1 VAVGVFHVLTVIAA
15 PDRRFFF
22 AGDTGYHAGLAE
34 IGRRLGSLDLAALPI
49 GGCTDFRHH
58 HLNHLSPEESVRA
71 FEDLHGRLLVPMH
84 RGTFELNREPSRES
98 PDRLMAEALRQGLEE
113 HVAPLSPGQTI
124 RWYSDAMLAAWGR
137 AVHRLRWWLVALSLL
152 PLLLWLGVTPGE
164 RLDESV
170 VPPEMESVRA
180 VRLLDEE
187 LAPRPPSF
195 GLIFSSATL
204 AATDPRFVAEVERAL
219 APLRRDHRVTR
230 LRTPWDGP
238 RPDPRQLGKDGR
250 RAAVIVEVEGRAP
263 AFASMVVPSAPP
275 GLYSALRGQV
285 RADTL
290 EILPFGPMA
299 LNHDFTEMVKADL
312 HRAELVVLPL
322 VLAFLVLV
330 FGSVVAAALPL
341 AVGLLGVAAGMA
353 TTGLLARVMPVSAY
367 ASNVV
372 SMIGLGVAID
382 YSLFVVSR
390 YREELAVQAPPPALA
405 RTLATAGRTVVF
417 SGMTVGIGLVGMILL
432 RMGSVS
438 TIGIA
443 STVVVA
449 FAVLYSLTLLPALL
463 AILGPRV
470 NALSVWRR
478 PERSS
483 DTWQRLASA
492 AMARPWHVLVPVAVL
507 LVVLGLPF
515 RHIHL
520 GTPDVRT
527 LPPSAESRRGQEVLA
542 RELPDLDPT
551 SVVVVLHYAEATGL
565 TPARMDELFTL
576 SRWLAARPGVARV
589 DSPVDLDPRI
599 TREQYRQIAAA
610 PPEMLPPPIREALA
624 RMAGERVAIL
634 IAQTPLPVDGSE
646 ARTLVR
652 TIRTSHPPV
661 AAELLVTGRTAYD
674 VDFVALVARVAPG
687 AVAFVLAATFVAL
700 FLLLGSVLLPLKAVV
715 MNCLSVTASYG
726 ALVWIF
732 QQGHGQDV
740 LGFTP
745 APIEPVIPLIM
756 FCVLFG
762 LSMDYEVLLL
772 SRTHEEFERTL
783 DNDRAVVASLAATG
797 RLITGAALIMAT
809 VFFGFGAA
817 RAVMIK
823 EMGIGMGIAIVMDAT
838 VIRALLVP
846 ATMRL
851 LGDWNWWAPAPLK
864 RLRRLVRAGAGV

>member
-1 VAVGVFHVLTVIAA
+1 
-15 PDRRFFF
+15 
-22 AGDTGYHAGLAE
+22 
-34 IGRRLGSLDLAALPI
+34 
-49 GGCTDFRHH
+49 
-58 HLNHLSPEESVRA
+58 
-71 FEDLHGRLLVPMH
+71 
-84 RGTFELNREPSRES
+84 
-98 PDRLMAEALRQGLEE
+98 
-113 HVAPLSPGQTI
+113 
-124 RWYSDAMLAAWGR
+124 MLAAWGR
-137 AVHRLRWWLVALSLL
+137 AVHRLRWWLVVLSLA
-152 PLLLWLGVTPGE
+152 PLTLWLGVPTGE

-170 VPPEMESVRA
+170 VPPDMEAVRA
-180 VRLLDEE
+180 VRLLDTE

-195 GLIFSSATL
+195 GLIFSSDTMRAD
-204 AATDPRFVAEVERAL
+204 DPRFVDAVRRAL
-219 APLRRDHRVTR
+219 APLRNDRRVTR
-230 LRTPWDGP
+230 IRTPWDEP
-238 RPDPRQLGKDGR
+238 APDARALSSNGH
-250 RAAVIVEVEGRAP
+250 RAAVTIEIRGRAP

-275 GLYSALRGQV
+275 EIYPEVRAQV
-285 RADTL
+285 RSDTL
-290 EILPFGPMA
+290 DILPFGPMA
-299 LNHDFTEMVKADL
+299 LNHDFTEMVKHDL
-312 HRAELVVLPL
+312 HRAEIVVLPL
-322 VLAFLVLV
+322 VLVFLLIV
-330 FGSVVAAALPL
+330 FGSVVAAMLPL

-353 TTGLLARVMPVSAY
+353 ATGLLSWITPVSAY
-367 ASNVV
+367 AANVV

-390 YREELAVQAPPPALA
+390 YREELVAHAPPVALA
-405 RTLATAGRTVVF
+405 RTLATAGRTVIF
-417 SGMTVGIGLVGMILL
+417 SGMAVGIGLLGMILL

-443 STVVVA
+443 STVVVG

-470 NALSVWRR
+470 NALSLWRGG
-478 PERSS
+478 PTAGVGSRSM
-483 DTWQRLASA
+483 WHRLATS
-492 AMARPWHVLVPVAVL
+492 AMARPWHVLVPVVVIL
-507 LVVLGLPF
+507 IVLGLPF

-520 GTPDVRT
+520 GTPDTST
-527 LPPSAESRRGQEVLA
+527 LPERAESRRGQDVLT
-542 RELPDLDPT
+542 REFPQIEPT
-551 SVVVVLHYAEATGL
+551 RLVVVLHYPDNAGL
-565 TPARMDELFTL
+565 TDARVDELYAL
-576 SRWLAARPGVARV
+576 SRWLAGRPGVARV
-589 DSPVDLDPRI
+589 DSVVDLDPRI
-599 TREQYRQIAAA
+599 TLEQYKMMASA
-610 PPEMLPPPIREALA
+610 PREMLPPPMREAFEQ
-624 RMAGERVAIL
+624 MTGPRVSL
-634 IAQTPLPVDGSE
+634 LVAQTPLVVDSQE
-646 ARTLVR
+646 TRALVK
-652 TIRTSHPPV
+652 TIRREHPPV

-674 VDFVALVARVAPG
+674 VDFVELVSRVAPG

-732 QQGHGQDV
+732 QDGHFKDV

-745 APIEPVIPLIM
+745 GPIEPVIPLIM

-772 SRTHEEFERTL
+772 SRTHEEFERTH

-851 LGDWNWWAPAPLK
+851 LGDWNWWAPRPLK
-864 RLRRLVRAGAGV
+864 RLWERLRLPVSAL

>member
-1 VAVGVFHVLTVIAA
+1 
-15 PDRRFFF
+15 
-22 AGDTGYHAGLAE
+22 
-34 IGRRLGSLDLAALPI
+34 
-49 GGCTDFRHH
+49 
-58 HLNHLSPEESVRA
+58 
-71 FEDLHGRLLVPMH
+71 
-84 RGTFELNREPSRES
+84 
-98 PDRLMAEALRQGLEE
+98 
-113 HVAPLSPGQTI
+113 
-124 RWYSDAMLAAWGR
+124 MLAAWGR
-137 AVHRLRWWLVALSLL
+137 AVHRLRWWLVPLSLL
-152 PLLLWLGVTPGE
+152 PLLLWLGVTRGE

-195 GLIFSSATL
+195 GLVFSSATL
-204 AATDPRFVAEVERAL
+204 AATDPRFVAEVRRAL
-219 APLRRDHRVTR
+219 EPLAKDRRVTR

-238 RPDPRQLGKDGR
+238 GADPRQLSKDGR
-250 RAAVIVEVEGRAP
+250 RAAVIVEIEGRAP

-275 GLYSALRGQV
+275 AVYASLRGLV
-285 RADTL
+285 RSDTL
-290 EILPFGPMA
+290 DILPFGPMA
-299 LNHDFTEMVKADL
+299 LNHDFTEMVKDDL

-353 TTGLLARVMPVSAY
+353 VTGILARVMPVSAY
-367 ASNVV
+367 AANVV

-390 YREELAVQAPPPALA
+390 YREELVAHPPAAALA
-405 RTLATAGRTVVF
+405 RTLATAGRTVIF
-417 SGMTVGIGLVGMILL
+417 SGLTVGIGLLGMILL

-443 STVVVA
+443 SAVVVG

-478 PERSS
+478 PGRAAGPSG
-483 DTWQRLASA
+483 TWLRLATA
-492 AMARPWHVLVPVAVL
+492 VMARPWHVLVPVAIV

-520 GTPDVRT
+520 GTPDVTT
-527 LPPSAESRRGQEVLA
+527 LPESAESRRGQELLA
-542 RELPDLDPT
+542 RALPDLDPT
-551 SVVVVLHYAEATGL
+551 SVVVVLRYAEPGGL
-565 TPARMDELFTL
+565 TPARVDELLAL
-576 SRWLAARPGVARV
+576 SAWLRGRPGVTGV
-589 DSPVDLDPRI
+589 DSPVDLDPAI
-599 TREQYRQIAAA
+599 TREQYHQIAAA
-610 PPEMLPPPIREALA
+610 PPEMLPPPLREALA
-624 RMAGERVAIL
+624 RMAGERVAVL
-634 IAQTPLPVDGSE
+634 VAQTALPPDGRD
-646 ARTLVR
+646 ARALVK
-652 TIRTSHPPV
+652 TIRSAHPPV
-661 AAELLVTGRTAYD
+661 AAEVLVTGRTAYD

-687 AVAFVLAATFVAL
+687 AVAFVLAATFVVL

-732 QQGHGQDV
+732 QDGHFSSV

-745 APIEPVIPLIM
+745 GPIEPVIPLIM

-772 SRTHEEFERTL
+772 SRTHEEFERTG

-809 VFFGFGAA
+809 VFFGFGVA

-823 EMGIGMGIAIVMDAT
+823 EMGVGMGIAIVMDAT
-838 VIRALLVP
+838 VIRGLLVP

-851 LGDWNWWAPAPLK
+851 LGEWNWWAPAPLK
-864 RLRRLVRAGAGV
+864 RLHHFMRSTVGV

>member
-1 VAVGVFHVLTVIAA
+1 
-15 PDRRFFF
+15 
-22 AGDTGYHAGLAE
+22 
-34 IGRRLGSLDLAALPI
+34 
-49 GGCTDFRHH
+49 
-58 HLNHLSPEESVRA
+58 
-71 FEDLHGRLLVPMH
+71 
-84 RGTFELNREPSRES
+84 
-98 PDRLMAEALRQGLEE
+98 
-113 HVAPLSPGQTI
+113 
-124 RWYSDAMLAAWGR
+124 MLASWGR
-137 AVHRLRWWLVALSLL
+137 VVHRLRWWLVALSLL
-152 PLLLWLGVTPGE
+152 PLALWLGVTPGE

-204 AATDPRFVAEVERAL
+204 RATDPRFVAEVRRAL
-219 APLRRDHRVTR
+219 APLRGDPRVAR
-230 LRTPWDGP
+230 IRTPWDGP
-238 RPDPRQLGKDGR
+238 APDPRSISADGR
-250 RAAVIVEVEGRAP
+250 RAAVVVELVGRAP

-275 GLYSALRGQV
+275 ELYPTLRQRV
-285 RADTL
+285 RSDTL

-299 LNHDFTEMVKADL
+299 LNHDFTEMVKDDL
-312 HRAELVVLPL
+312 RRAELVVLPL
-322 VLAFLVLV
+322 VLVFLVVV
-330 FGSVVAAALPL
+330 FGSVVAATLPL

-353 TTGLLARVMPVSAY
+353 VTGILARVMPVSAY
-367 ASNVV
+367 AANVV

-390 YREELAVQAPPPALA
+390 YREELAAHPPAQALA

-417 SGMTVGIGLVGMILL
+417 SGMTVGIGLLGMILL

-443 STVVVA
+443 STVVVG

-470 NALSVWRR
+470 NALPLWRR
-478 PERSS
+478 PTRAGGRP
-483 DTWQRLASA
+483 DIWHRLAAA
-492 AMARPWHVLVPVAVL
+492 AMARPWHVLVPVAII

-520 GTPDVRT
+520 GTPDIST
-527 LPPSAESRRGQEVLA
+527 LPDNAESRRGQELLA
-542 RELPDLDPT
+542 REFPQLEPNSLVIVLRYPDQ
-551 SVVVVLHYAEATGL
+551 AGL
-565 TPARMDELFTL
+565 TPARVDELIAL
-576 SRWLAARPGVARV
+576 SRWLRNQPGVTRV
-589 DSPVDLDPRI
+589 DSVVDLDPRI
-599 TREQYRQIAAA
+599 TREQYQQMALA
-610 PPEMLPPPIREALA
+610 PREMLPPPLREAFA
-624 RMAGERVAIL
+624 RMAGPRVAVL
-634 IAQTPLPVDGSE
+634 VAQTPLAVDSQE
-646 ARTLVR
+646 ARALVQSVR
-652 TIRTSHPPV
+652 RHHPPV

-674 VDFVALVARVAPG
+674 VDFVALVVRVAPG
-687 AVAFVLAATFVAL
+687 AV
-700 FLLLGSVLLPLKAVV
+700 AVV

-732 QQGHGQDV
+732 QDGHFKDW

-745 APIEPVIPLIM
+745 GPIEPVIPLIM

-772 SRTHEEFERTL
+772 SRTHEEFERTH

-817 RAVMIK
+817 HAVMIK

-851 LGDWNWWAPAPLK
+851 LGDWNWWAPGPLK
-864 RLRRLVRAGAGV
+864 RLWQRLRLPAHAL

>member
-1 VAVGVFHVLTVIAA
+1 
-15 PDRRFFF
+15 
-22 AGDTGYHAGLAE
+22 
-34 IGRRLGSLDLAALPI
+34 
-49 GGCTDFRHH
+49 
-58 HLNHLSPEESVRA
+58 
-71 FEDLHGRLLVPMH
+71 
-84 RGTFELNREPSRES
+84 
-98 PDRLMAEALRQGLEE
+98 
-113 HVAPLSPGQTI
+113 
-124 RWYSDAMLAAWGR
+124 MLAFWGR
-137 AVHRLRWWLVALSLL
+137 AVDRLRWWLVALSLL
-152 PLLLWLGVTPGE
+152 PLTLWLGVPSGE

-170 VPPEMESVRA
+170 VPPDMEAVRA
-180 VRLLDEE
+180 VKLLDEE

-195 GLIFSSATL
+195 GLVFSSPTL
-204 AATDPRFVAEVERAL
+204 SATDPRFVAEVRRAL
-219 APLRRDHRVTR
+219 APLRNDRRVAR
-230 LRTPWDGP
+230 IRTPWDGP
-238 RPDPRQLGKDGR
+238 APDARAISAGGR
-250 RAAVIVEVEGRAP
+250 RAVVMVELEGRAP

-275 GLYSALRGQV
+275 ELYPALRTKV
-285 RADTL
+285 RSDTL

-299 LNHDFTEMVKADL
+299 LNHDFTEMVRDDL
-312 HRAELVVLPL
+312 RRAELVVLPL
-322 VLAFLVLV
+322 VLVFLVVV

-353 TTGLLARVMPVSAY
+353 VTGILARVMPVSAY
-367 ASNVV
+367 AANVV

-390 YREELAVQAPPPALA
+390 YREELVALPPAQALA

-417 SGMTVGIGLVGMILL
+417 SGMTVGIGLLGMILL

-443 STVVVA
+443 STVVVG

-463 AILGPRV
+463 VILGPRV
-470 NALSVWRR
+470 NALSLWRR
-478 PERSS
+478 PARPGARS
-483 DTWQRLASA
+483 DLWHRLATA
-492 AMARPWHVLVPVAVL
+492 AMARPWHVLVPVVL
-507 LVVLGLPF
+507 VLVVLGLPF

-520 GTPDVRT
+520 GTPDVST
-527 LPPSAESRRGQEVLA
+527 LPEKAESRRGQGLLA
-542 RELPDLDPT
+542 REFPQLEPN
-551 SVVVVLHYAEATGL
+551 SIVVVLRYPDRAGL
-565 TPARMDELFTL
+565 TPARVDELYAL
-576 SRWLAARPGVARV
+576 SRWLARLPGVARV
-589 DSPVDLDPRI
+589 DSVVDLDPRI
-599 TREQYRQIAAA
+599 TPEQYRQMAAA
-610 PPEMLPPPIREALA
+610 PREMLPPPLREAFE
-624 RMAGERVAIL
+624 RMVGPRVTML
-634 IAQTPLPVDGSE
+634 VAQTPLAVDSQE
-646 ARTLVR
+646 ARALVK
-652 TIRTSHPPV
+652 TIRREHPPV
-661 AAELLVTGRTAYD
+661 AAEVLVTGRTAYD
-674 VDFVALVARVAPG
+674 VDFVALVSRVAPG

-732 QQGHGQDV
+732 QDGHFKDW

-745 APIEPVIPLIM
+745 GPIEPVIPLIM

-772 SRTHEEFERTL
+772 SRTHEEFERTR

-864 RLRRLVRAGAGV
+864 RLHRRVRPTVEAR